1 MWYARRNINPTCLTD
16 CLDERASELD
26 CVVFLEHVVV
36 VTALSFL
43 PFSFSD
49 SLLAHIIQS
58 PLRNVADP
66 LIEVLFRFGSSFD
79 HINRRVDA

>member
-1 MWYARRNINPTCLTD
+1 MRYARRNINPTCLTD

-26 CVVFLEHVVV
+26 CVVFLEHVVMA
-36 VTALSFL
+36 ALSFL
-43 PFSFSD
+43 PFPFSD

-58 PLRNVADP
+58 PLRDVADP
-66 LIEVLFRFGSSFD
+66 LIVVLLCFGSSFD

>member
-1 MWYARRNINPTCLTD
+1 MWYVRRNINPTCLTD
-16 CLDERASELD
+16 CLDERASELN
-26 CVVFLEHVVV
+26 CVVFLEHVV

-43 PFSFSD
+43 PFSFSN
-49 SLLAHIIQS
+49 SLLAYIHS

-66 LIEVLFRFGSSFD
+66 LIVVLLRFGSSFD

>member
-1 MWYARRNINPTCLTD
+1 MWHVRNINPTCLTD

-36 VTALSFL
+36 TALSFL
-43 PFSFSD
+43 PFSFPN
-49 SLLAHIIQS
+49 SLLAHIQS

-66 LIEVLFRFGSSFD
+66 LIVVLLCFGSSFD

>member
-26 CVVFLEHVVV
+26 CVVFLEHVVMA
-36 VTALSFL
+36 ALSFL
-43 PFSFSD
+43 PFSFSN
-49 SLLAHIIQS
+49 SLLAQIQS

-66 LIEVLFRFGSSFD
+66 LIVVFLRFGSSFD